1 TVDDQPGV
9 AADGGDGGNAGLVI
23 NGTYEASPYGNG
35 GNGVNGG
42 SGGKGGSAGQVGG
55 TPGQNGSP

>member
-1 TVDDQPGV
+1 TSCRKPLAV
-9 AADGGDGGNAGLVI
+9 GGNGGNAGI
-23 NGTYEASPYGNG
+23 TNNGQFTPSIYGNGGNG

-42 SGGKGGSAGQVGG
+42 SGGKGGSAGTLG